1 MINLTF
7 GNVSIMNMKNSS
19 GIFIGEKNSLK
30 NFDNESVV
38 NEVVGVLSGN
48 ENLITENHWVKTK
61 EKWEDE

>member
-1 MINLTF
+1 LINLTL
-7 GNVSIMNMKNSS
+7 GNVSIMNIKNSS